1 LPFDASESVQDIYQ
15 DVISQTDTLNTRT
28 EEDKSKILGLDKRIF
43 IFSSVIIFSSLGF
56 YFYKKLKKK

>member
-1 LPFDASESVQDIYQ
+1 MPFDASESVQDIYQ